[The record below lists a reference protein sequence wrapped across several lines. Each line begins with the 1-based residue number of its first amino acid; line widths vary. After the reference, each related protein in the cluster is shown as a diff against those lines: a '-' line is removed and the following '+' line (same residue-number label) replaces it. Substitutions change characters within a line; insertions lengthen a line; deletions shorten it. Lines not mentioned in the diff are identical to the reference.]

1 MQDSRRVYNREVYM
15 QKNRKSLH
23 PEKVEMFEVE
33 KFTCR
38 KVEKF
43 TVEQFTC
50 RKVERFTCRTVG
62 MFTIE
67 KFTCRKIEKVYIRKK
82 YKCLHAG
89 RQKNLYIHK
98 KSKKLK

>member
-50 RKVERFTCRTVG
+50 RKVERFTCRTV
-62 MFTIE
+62 E
-67 KFTCRKIEKVYIRKK
+67 N
-82 YKCLHAG
+82 
-89 RQKNLYIHK
+89 Q
-98 KSKKLK
+98 